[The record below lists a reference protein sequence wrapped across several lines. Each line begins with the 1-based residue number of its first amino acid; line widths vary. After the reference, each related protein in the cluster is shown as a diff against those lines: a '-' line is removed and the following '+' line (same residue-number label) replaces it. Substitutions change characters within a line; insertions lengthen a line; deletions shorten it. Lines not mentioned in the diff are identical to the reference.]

1 MGCTYSSLSFSK
13 TLVVLKENDITIL
26 STQVI
31 DACKQIYTAHILY
44 KMHHFQLTYIS
55 GKMILSHRKL
65 GRSKFLT
72 IECLISA
79 VKDASLGFPL
89 SAACDTII
97 ADIWKDELPE
107 RCEIR
112 LNLCDVP
119 LANRQFLLS
128 SIDAIFVEAGFKLS
142 GLNRSVQA
150 IAVVPKSSV
159 IVLKRKC
166 IQLLNNPVHEW
177 RDYTQESNT
186 ENRSLTVKVAT

>member
-13 TLVVLKENDITIL
+13 TLVFLKENGVTIL
-26 STQVI
+26 SSQVI
-31 DACKQIYTAHILY
+31 DACKRVYTAHILY

-79 VKDASLGFPL
+79 IKDASVGFPL
-89 SAACDTII
+89 SAACDTVI
-97 ADIWKDELPE
+97 ADIWKDEHPD

-112 LNLCDVP
+112 LNLVDVP
-119 LANRQFLLS
+119 LVNRQIVLNA
-128 SIDAIFVEAGFKLS
+128 IDATFIEAGFKLS

-166 IQLLNNPVHEW
+166 IQLQNNPIHEW
-177 RDYTQESNT
+177 RDYSQDTNS
-186 ENRSLTVKVAT
+186 ENRTLSVKAAT